1 MVGSGHW
8 SREKISLLLEL
19 NSNSSLKNE
28 FRDRYLPASIARLIS

>member
-8 SREKISLLLEL
+8 SREKLEL
-19 NSNSSLKNE
+19 NSNSSLKNK